1 MPETLKRLI
10 EVISLLP
17 GIGDKTATKL
27 AFFLLKSHPAYLHKF
42 ATSLENIQKDIHEC
56 AKCFALT
63 DTKNRFCSICDDVRR
78 DHTSVCVVED
88 YLDMIAIDRLG
99 IFK

>member
-1 MPETLKRLI
+1 MPETLRRLI
-10 EVISLLP
+10 EVISFLP

-27 AFFLLKSHPAYLHKF
+27 AFFLLKSHPGYLQKF
-42 ATSLENIQKDIHEC
+42 ADSLENIQKDIHEC
-56 AKCFALT
+56 ARCFALT
-63 DTKNRFCSICDDVRR
+63 DMKNQYCSICDDTRR
-78 DHTSVCVVED
+78 DASSICVIED